1 MDAHDTAPVRG
12 GPGRAAQGRGGGTAT
27 GARKAPDALA
37 ATGVRRRPVDARTT
51 PGAGTTPGARAAA
64 GARRTA
70 PVRRHG
76 LLGVRR
82 AAAVLAL
89 LLLAQTV
96 FWRTAPPAPL
106 AAAAS
111 TAADAVDLAVAVDE
125 SRSLSTADVERERDA
140 AGRIAVGEISPAS
153 RMTVLGFAS
162 ADDDD
167 QSPVDEVCPTTVL
180 DAVAREKM
188 DGCIGRLARREA
200 GQGTGT
206 DFPNAIRQA
215 VTRLSEHGDS
225 RPRILFLLTDGKLDV
240 SDSPSYG
247 TDEESREENG
257 RRELAKALAEA
268 RAAEVQIWP
277 LGFGDEIDMDALQ
290 DMAKGGYR
298 GGCTDLEE
306 ARPRAD
312 KATDSQTLGDA
323 VQRAFAGARCLVTD
337 PPRKDTPPADIS
349 VPLSPLATLATIVVS
364 KGDRAVRATYYD
376 PRGRKIEPGGRSD
389 GSTFTLAGSGGEV
402 ESLRITDP
410 RPGLWQVRLDAPEGH
425 RDRLASVSVQW
436 RGAVRSSIVMTPAAP
451 RPGEKA
457 RVELTLQTRDEQGIG
472 DPADLR
478 RLKVSGQL
486 TGDGFEPL
494 DLALSDDGENGDK
507 KAGDGRF
514 TGTVEVP
521 RKATG
526 ALKAVGVLGAVGLT
540 ADHRPF
546 LTRTASANP
555 EVRAELRVADTEV
568 HPGGSVPFR
577 LLASND
583 SNRPHTLRLSLRD
596 TEPGAFA
603 LSPTEV
609 TLAPGDSVDRAGRLT
624 VGGKPAPR
632 ELTVRME
639 VSDADDSARPL
650 DAKLVKVDITPVP
663 SWPQRIW
670 EEWWWALVTGAVLL
684 ATLLGWFVWHRRQA
698 REGVSPGGLL
708 LRLTVSDDSEQRT
721 TSERT
726 VPRKRDPWYR
736 FDVSDPDGPSPRL
749 DPRPTGRYAVQRDP
763 RTGVRLRTPDG
774 RDQSYPLAHDIPLEG
789 RVRLRVERGVGGRPA
804 ARRPGPPRWLAD
816 LLPRQRKPAPAPS
829 DRRDTDDLGARDTY
843 GSSPYGGSSYGG
855 SPYGGSSRDDE
866 FDEAT

>member
-12 GPGRAAQGRGGGTAT
+12 GPGRAAQRRWGRTAS
-27 GARKAPDALA
+27 D
-37 ATGVRRRPVDARTT
+37 
-51 PGAGTTPGARAAA
+51 AGTTDDRATRTAARRRTVDAGTAPRARAAA
-64 GARRTA
+64 RTRRTA
-70 PVRRHG
+70 AGRRGG
-76 LLGVRR
+76 LPGVGR

-89 LLLAQTV
+89 LLLGQTALGQ
-96 FWRTAPPAPL
+96 TALPAPL
-106 AAAAS
+106 APAAPPA
-111 TAADAVDLAVAVDE
+111 TDAVDLAVAVDE
-125 SRSLSTADVERERDA
+125 SSSLSTADVERERDA
-140 AGRIAVGEISPAS
+140 AGRIAVGEISPTS

-162 ADDDD
+162 ADNDD
-167 QSPVDEVCPTTVL
+167 QSPVDEVCPTTAL

-188 DGCIGRLARREA
+188 DGCIGRLARRGA
-200 GQGTGT
+200 GRGTGT

-215 VTRLSEHGDS
+215 VTRLGEHGGS

-247 TDEESREENG
+247 TDEESRAENG
-257 RRELAKALAEA
+257 RRELTKALAEA
-268 RAAEVQIWP
+268 RAAKVQIWP
-277 LGFGDEIDMDALQ
+277 LGFGDKIDMNALR
-290 DMAKGGYR
+290 DMAKGGYG
-298 GGCTDLEE
+298 GGCADLDA

-312 KATDSQTLGDA
+312 KATDSQSLGDA

-349 VPLSPLATLATIVVS
+349 VPMSPLATLATIVVS

-410 RPGLWQVRLDAPEGH
+410 RPGRWQVRLDAPEGH
-425 RDRLASVSVQW
+425 RSRLASVSVQW
-436 RGAVRSSIVMTPAAP
+436 RGTVRSSIVMTPAAP
-451 RPGEKA
+451 RPGETA

-478 RLKVSGQL
+478 RLKVSGRL

-494 DLALSDDGENGDK
+494 DLALSDDGENGDR

-514 TGTVEVP
+514 TGSVTIP
-521 RKATG
+521 RQATG

-546 LTRTASANP
+546 LTRIASANP
-555 EVRAELRVADTEV
+555 EVRAGLRVADSEV

-596 TEPGAFA
+596 TEPGAVA
-603 LSPTEV
+603 LSLTEV

-624 VGGKPAPR
+624 VGGKPVPR
-632 ELTVRME
+632 ELTARIE
-639 VSDADDSARPL
+639 VSDADDSARLL
-650 DAKLVKVDITPVP
+650 DAKLVKVDITPLP
-663 SWPQRIW
+663 SWTRRVW
-670 EEWWWALVTGAVLL
+670 DAWWWALVTGAVLL
-684 ATLLGWFVWHRRQA
+684 AALLGWFVWHRKQKRDD
-698 REGVSPGGLL
+698 VSPGGLL
-708 LRLTVSDDSEQRT
+708 LRLTVSDASGERT
-721 TSERT
+721 TSETT

-749 DPRPTGRYAVQRDP
+749 DPRPIGGYALQRDP
-763 RTGVRLRTPDG
+763 RKGVRLRTPDG
-774 RDQSYPLAHDIPLEG
+774 RDESYPLARDIPLEG
-789 RVRLRVERGVGGRPA
+789 RVRLRVERGVGGRSA

-816 LLPRQRKPAPAPS
+816 LLPRRRKPVTAPS
-829 DRRDTDDLGARDTY
+829 DRRDTDDLGVRDTY
-843 GSSPYGGSSYGG
+843 GSPPYGGSSYGG
-855 SPYGGSSRDDE
+855 SAYGGSAYGGSPYDDE

>member
-1 MDAHDTAPVRG
+1 MNAHDTAPVRG
-12 GPGRAAQGRGGGTAT
+12 GPGRAARGRGGRTASGTRTTYDAGTTTAT
-27 GARKAPDALA
+27 HRMA
-37 ATGVRRRPVDARTT
+37 VDART
-51 PGAGTTPGARAAA
+51 ASGTRAVA
-64 GARRTA
+64 GARRMA
-70 PVRRHG
+70 PAGRRG

-89 LLLAQTV
+89 LLLGQTALGQ
-96 FWRTAPPAPL
+96 TALPTPL
-106 AAAAS
+106 APAAS
-111 TAADAVDLAVAVDE
+111 SDTDAVDLAVAVDE
-125 SRSLSTADVERERDA
+125 SNSLSAADVERERDA

-162 ADDDD
+162 ADNVD
-167 QSPVDEVCPTTVL
+167 QSPVDEVCPTTAL

-188 DGCIGRLARREA
+188 DGCIGRLARRGV

-215 VTRLSEHGDS
+215 VTRLGEHGDG

-240 SDSPSYG
+240 GDSPSYG
-247 TDEESREENG
+247 TDRESREENG
-257 RRELAKALAEA
+257 RRELTKALAEA
-268 RAAEVQIWP
+268 RAAKVQIWP
-277 LGFGDEIDMDALQ
+277 LGFGDDLDMDALR

-298 GGCTDLEE
+298 GGCTDLET

-312 KATDSQTLGDA
+312 RATDSQTLGDA
-323 VQRAFAGARCLVTD
+323 VQRAFAGARCLVAD

-376 PRGRKIEPGGRSD
+376 PRGRKIEPGSRSD
-389 GSTFTLAGSGGEV
+389 GSKFTLAGSGGEV

-410 RPGLWQVRLDAPEGH
+410 RPGRWQVRLDAPEGH

-457 RVELTLQTRDEQGIG
+457 RVELILQTRDEQGIG

-478 RLKVSGQL
+478 RLKVSGRL

-494 DLALSDDGENGDK
+494 DLALSDNGENGDK

-514 TGTVEVP
+514 TGTVTIP
-521 RKATG
+521 RTATG
-526 ALKAVGVLGAVGLT
+526 TLKAVGVLGAVGLT

-555 EVRAELRVADTEV
+555 EVRAGLRVDDAEV
-568 HPGGSVPFR
+568 HAGGSVPFR

-583 SNRPHTLRLSLRD
+583 SDRPHTLLLSLRD
-596 TEPGAFA
+596 TEPGAVA
-603 LSPTEV
+603 LSLTEV
-609 TLAPGDSVDRAGRLT
+609 TLAPGGSVDRAGRLT
-624 VGGKPAPR
+624 VSGKLSPH
-632 ELTVRME
+632 ELTARLE

-663 SWPQRIW
+663 SWPRRIW
-670 EEWWWALVTGAVLL
+670 DAWWWELVTGAVLL
-684 ATLLGWFVWHRRQA
+684 AALLGWFAWHCKQA
-698 REGVSPGGLL
+698 REDVSPGGLL
-708 LRLTVSDDSEQRT
+708 LRLTVSDGSGERT
-721 TSERT
+721 TSETT
-726 VPRKRDPWYR
+726 VPGKRDPWYR
-736 FDVSDPDGPSPRL
+736 FDVSEPDSPTPRL

-774 RDQSYPLAHDIPLEG
+774 RDQSYPLARDIPLEG
-789 RVRLRVERGVGGRPA
+789 RVQLRVERGAGSRSA

-816 LLPRQRKPAPAPS
+816 LLPRQQKPAPVPS
-829 DRRDTDDLGARDTY
+829 DRRDADDLGGRDTY
-843 GSSPYGGSSYGG
+843 GSSPYGGSSR
-855 SPYGGSSRDDE
+855 GGSSYDDE

>member
-1 MDAHDTAPVRG
+1 MDAYDTAPVRG
-12 GPGRAAQGRGGGTAT
+12 GPGRAARGRGRRTASDTRTAYDTGTAT
-27 GARKAPDALA
+27 ATRRA
-37 ATGVRRRPVDARTT
+37 AVDA
-51 PGAGTTPGARAAA
+51 GAAPGARAA
-64 GARRTA
+64 RRTEPA
-70 PVRRHG
+70 GRRG
-76 LLGVRR
+76 LLGARR

-89 LLLAQTV
+89 LLLGQTALG
-96 FWRTAPPAPL
+96 WTAPPTPL
-106 AAAAS
+106 APAAS
-111 TAADAVDLAVAVDE
+111 TATDAVDLAVAVDE
-125 SRSLSTADVERERDA
+125 SNSLSAADVERERDA

-162 ADDDD
+162 ADNDN
-167 QSPVDEVCPTTVL
+167 QSPVDEVCPTTAL

-188 DGCIGRLARREA
+188 DGCIGRLARRGT

-215 VTRLSEHGDS
+215 VTRLSERDGS

-247 TDEESREENG
+247 TDEESRKDNG
-257 RRELAKALAEA
+257 RRELTKALAEA
-268 RAAEVQIWP
+268 RAAKVQIWP
-277 LGFGDEIDMDALQ
+277 LGFGDDVDMDALR

-298 GGCTDLEE
+298 GGCTDLEA

-312 KATDSQTLGDA
+312 RATDSQTLGDA

-376 PRGRKIEPGGRSD
+376 PRGRKIEPGSRSD
-389 GSTFTLAGSGGEV
+389 GSTFTSAGSGGEV

-410 RPGLWQVRLDAPEGH
+410 RPGRWQVRLDAPQGH

-478 RLKVSGQL
+478 RLRVSGRL

-494 DLALSDDGENGDK
+494 DLALSDGGDNGDK
-507 KAGDGRF
+507 KADDGRF
-514 TGTVEVP
+514 TGAVTIP
-521 RKATG
+521 RAAKG

-546 LTRTASANP
+546 LTRTASPNP
-555 EVRAELRVADTEV
+555 EVRAGLRVDDAEV

-583 SNRPHTLRLSLRD
+583 SDRPHTLRLALRD
-596 TEPGAFA
+596 TEPGAVA
-603 LSPTEV
+603 LSLTEV

-624 VGGKPAPR
+624 VGGQLSPR
-632 ELTVRME
+632 ELSARVE

-663 SWPQRIW
+663 SWPHQVW
-670 EEWWWALVTGAVLL
+670 DAWWWALVTGAVLL
-684 ATLLGWFVWHRRQA
+684 AASLVWFVWHRRQA

-708 LRLTVSDDSEQRT
+708 LRLTVSDDSGERT
-721 TSERT
+721 TSETT

-736 FDVSDPDGPSPRL
+736 FDVSGPDGPSPRL
-749 DPRPTGRYAVQRDP
+749 DPSPTGRYAVQRDP

-774 RDQSYPLAHDIPLEG
+774 RDQSYPLAREIPLEG
-789 RVRLRVERGVGGRPA
+789 RVRLRAERGAVGRRPA
-804 ARRPGPPRWLAD
+804 ARRSSRRLAD
-816 LLPRQRKPAPAPS
+816 LLPRGLRPAPAPS
-829 DRRDTDDLGARDTY
+829 GRRDADDPGGRDLY
-843 GSSPYGGSSYGG
+843 GSSSYGG
-855 SPYGGSSRDDE
+855 SSHRSSSYDDE